1 MVSELILSPTR
12 IFVMASTLD
21 SVIINTNLHANNDTH
36 LNAFNTS
43 SQLPLKLTLS
53 NFLSWHA
60 QLISLFIGYN
70 L

>member
-1 MVSELILSPTR
+1 
-12 IFVMASTLD
+12 MASTLD